1 MLELKNITKEYR
13 TGDQVVQA
21 LKGINLKFRSNEFVS
36 ILGQSGSGKTTLL
49 NIIGG
54 LDRYTEG
61 DLLINDRSTKE
72 YKDRDWDTYRNHS
85 VGFIFQSYNLIP
97 HQSVLSNVEL
107 ALTLSGVSKDER
119 RERAREV
126 LEKVGLKDHVTKRPS
141 QLSGGQMQR
150 VAIARALI
158 NDPEILLADEPTGAL
173 DSETSLQIMALLQ
186 EIAADRLVI
195 MVTHNPQLAEDYSTR
210 IIKVLDGEIINDSN
224 PASEIEIRDSKILKN
239 DKTFM
244 SFFTAL
250 SLSFNN
256 LLTKKGRTLLTAFAG
271 SIGIIGIALIM
282 SLSNGVQ
289 NYIARIEEDTLSSYP
304 LTIEESTL
312 DMGMIIGALMGV
324 NTEELE
330 EVEEG
335 EVAATPIM
343 TDVLATLASRKDSN
357 NLTAFKEFLEEDAA
371 IQENINA
378 IQYSYNIPINIFN
391 ENGVDGVVQVNPSNV
406 MNAIGMG
413 QAMDAQT
420 SNPLQSAMG
429 GGALMGPGVD
439 SWKELLDNQAL
450 LESQYDTV
458 SGRWPESFN
467 EVILIVDENNRVSD
481 YMLYSLGL
489 LSQEELSESFQ
500 SVLEGKESK
509 LSDIPTYSNEELLG
523 MTFKLVLNTDLYEKE
538 DNLWMNRSDDQAFV
552 DEVVANG
559 EDMEIVGIMR
569 PNPEAVAT
577 GETGSIGYTSLL
589 KEHIMQAVNGSEIVE
604 EQINNPEINVFTGLE
619 FPENTNEEFDFAALS
634 DEERAY
640 MATLSEVE
648 LAELLN
654 TYQDNFNATYES
666 NLATLAAVDEEKPSA
681 INLYAKDFETKDNL
695 EKIISDYNTRETDA
709 GRDENVITYSDLVGT
724 IMSSV
729 TSIINIISYV
739 LIAFVGVSLVVSS
752 IMIGIITY
760 ISVLE
765 RTKEIGILRSVG
777 ASKRD
782 ISRVFNAETFIIGLF
797 SGLLGIGIT
806 ALLNIPI
813 SLIIKNR
820 TDISG
825 IASLPIEGAAF
836 LVLVSLMLTV
846 IAGLIPARM
855 AAKKDPVEALRSE

>member
-54 LDRYTEG
+54 LDRYSEG

-107 ALTLSGVSKDER
+107 ALTLSGVSKEER

-126 LEKVGLKDHVTKRPS
+126 LEKVGLKDHITKRPS

-357 NLTAFKEFLEEDAA
+357 NLTAFKEFLEEDATV
-371 IQENINA
+371 QENINA

-439 SWKELLDNQAL
+439 SWKELLDNQEL

-458 SGRWPESFN
+458 SGRWPESYD
-467 EVILIVDENNRVSD
+467 EVIVIVDENNRVSD

-489 LSQEELSESFQ
+489 LSQEELSENFQ

-509 LSDIPTYSNEELLG
+509 LSDIPTFTNEELLD

-538 DNLWMNRSDDQAFV
+538 NNVWMNRSDDQEFV
-552 DEVVANG
+552 DEIVAKS
-559 EDMEIVGIMR
+559 EEMKVVGIMR
-569 PNPEAVAT
+569 PNPEAVTT
-577 GETGSIGYTSLL
+577 GETGSIGYTSKL
-589 KEHIMQAVNGSEIVE
+589 KEHIMTAVNGSEIVE
-604 EQINNPEINVFTGLE
+604 EQIANPEINIFTGMA
-619 FPENTNEEFDFAALS
+619 FPENANEEFDFASLS

-640 MATLSEVE
+640 MATLSEAE

-654 TYQDNFNATYES
+654 TYQDNYSTTYEK

-681 INLYAKDFETKDNL
+681 INIYAKDFETKDNL
-695 EKIISDYNTRETDA
+695 ETIISDYNTRETNA

-813 SLIIKNR
+813 SLIIKSM

-836 LVLVSLMLTV
+836 LVLVSLVLTV